1 MRMIEILPSRV
12 RDFLRRLT
20 EAGRSCDDRAAVQ
33 DGAEFDLH
41 CPAGGALAAV
51 ASPFVGDVFRDAVD
65 APAPAPG
72 SDRPQMGLQEET
84 SRPPLHQEGHP
95 GSGAAPGS
103 GEPDLGLSADQRRAR
118 RRRRPGA
125 AQHGAG
131 HPQRCRAG
139 SRTPAQ
145 CAEHVRFLIRDRA
158 ARMHRPAPHLQR
170 TPPASRTRR
179 VRPALQPA
187 SPSSGTM
194 PATTTTD
201 LGGGAHRPR
210 QGPAQARG
218 SPRRLDQRV
227 QTRGVDRQKRPGQ
240 HPESSIRTRH
250 GRAGAGR
257 AASVGCSPAGSGK
270 SAAGLFFPRERRR
283 GWLHVSRSVRS

>member
-1 MRMIEILPSRV
+1 VIKRYLLPEFGAMRMIEILPSHV

-41 CPAGGALAAV
+41 PSTGPAGE
-51 ASPFVGDVFRDAVD
+51 RD
-65 APAPAPG
+65 
-72 SDRPQMGLQEET
+72 
-84 SRPPLHQEGHP
+84 
-95 GSGAAPGS
+95 
-103 GEPDLGLSADQRRAR
+103 RR
-118 RRRRPGA
+118 
-125 AQHGAG
+125 
-131 HPQRCRAG
+131 
-139 SRTPAQ
+139 T
-145 CAEHVRFLIRDRA
+145 LDRDRA

-179 VRPALQPA
+179 VRTALQPA

-240 HPESSIRTRH
+240 QPESSIRTRH
-250 GRAGAGR
+250 GR
-257 AASVGCSPAGSGK
+257 
-270 SAAGLFFPRERRR
+270 REPGRRR
-283 GWLHVSRSVRS
+283 QWDAARQDQARVRQDCSFRESGGAVGYMCHVPYGAKASHV